1 MAYLKFKVALHM
13 VYISGKNSC
22 FFKFTPEE
30 ERNHYLCLLSGAVIA
45 LVSSSQ
51 ISANFWYTRC
61 LVLTLSIK
69 ISRFRAQGIIGE
81 ANISAV
87 GGSVQADC

>member
-1 MAYLKFKVALHM
+1 MAYLKFKMALHM

-30 ERNHYLCLLSGAVIA
+30 ECNHYLCLFSGAAIA

-51 ISANFWYTRC
+51 ISANF
-61 LVLTLSIK
+61 
-69 ISRFRAQGIIGE
+69 
-81 ANISAV
+81 
-87 GGSVQADC
+87 